1 MAAGERR
8 ANRAAVCE
16 RRYRCGCVFAADEPF
31 AQALVVWCRSVR
43 IDDGTRVAHRAD
55 GIHSLVSIC
64 SRDLGLARRGR
75 RPFSDQCLQHNSA
88 YRAQRVAWACHY
100 LHESV
105 NLANRRAGCAAR
117 WPGNCA
123 DWQRGPGLRLC
134 WFAGLS
140 SCARLLVYT
149 TWSRRALRARGE
161 SVESVIDWSCPIFVE
176 TGKHE

>member
-1 MAAGERR
+1 MAESERR

-16 RRYRCGCVFAADEPF
+16 RRYRCGCVFAADEPL

-64 SRDLGLARRGR
+64 SHDLGLARRGR
-75 RPFSDQCLQHNSA
+75 HSFSDQYLQHGPT
-88 YRAQRVAWACHY
+88 YRAQRVAWARHH
-100 LHESV
+100 LHKSID
-105 NLANRRAGCAAR
+105 LANRRAGCAAWR
-117 WPGNCA
+117 PGNCA
-123 DWQRGPGLRLC
+123 DWQRRPGLRLC
-134 WFAGLS
+134 WFDGLS
-140 SCARLLVYT
+140 RCARLLVYP

-161 SVESVIDWSCPIFVE
+161 SVESVIDWSCPILVE